1 MDKVKVILVEKNKS
15 YKTINRKRK
24 IKISFKE
31 SMENLES
38 FIKLYLEGILP
49 LVVVLNTDDEV
60 IEQLT
65 DNYYETV
72 LFTDEKFKFYLL
84 NLNKIKRDFIAS
96 SIFLDKFIF
105 KDGNS
110 KKINCIYLSDMVI
123 NPLNINLVDKRNRFK
138 NSDDD
143 YIIELALLSRKIVK
157 EYLEEIKNRTLTKKE
172 IEDIHKR
179 DFVTVDESVKEW
191 ESLNL
196 CAPGDAIGGAKD
208 RCNIFKNNCHDC
220 LVDYAN
226 LKKEH
231 VSILNNLKLIKPY
244 NEEKEL
250 IKRKIKKGEN
260 KK

>member
-110 KKINCIYLSDMVI
+110 KK
-123 NPLNINLVDKRNRFK
+123 
-138 NSDDD
+138 
-143 YIIELALLSRKIVK
+143 
-157 EYLEEIKNRTLTKKE
+157 
-172 IEDIHKR
+172 
-179 DFVTVDESVKEW
+179 
-191 ESLNL
+191 
-196 CAPGDAIGGAKD
+196 
-208 RCNIFKNNCHDC
+208 
-220 LVDYAN
+220 
-226 LKKEH
+226 
-231 VSILNNLKLIKPY
+231 
-244 NEEKEL
+244 
-250 IKRKIKKGEN
+250 
-260 KK
+260 